1 MTTDYKYF
9 IVTVEQRHIFKNT
22 AGEYVMTILDFDGA
36 DVDLTEYDEITCV
49 MKNYPEKDETIP
61 LVCMVLSTDS
71 TKCYFSFDK
80 ATSVAWLASAYTLQL
95 TFIRY
100 DRDQTLITSATGY
113 VPTYQT
119 LETNAVATTFIEGEV
134 VTGAGGA
141 TATVLEADLYDDIC
155 SLKLTNVSGAFV
167 DDEAITGDHGGD
179 AVVDGI
185 LSDAVDIDENFADD
199 SEDFVTAPV
208 RENDELSIG
217 SNTYVVS
224 GFHEIMAAWIELE
237 EELSETGTGISY
249 VIKTWDASSSS
260 VDHEYKSEP
269 CSIYIEEPL

>member
-1 MTTDYKYF
+1 MTIDYKYF
-9 IVTVEQRHIFKNT
+9 IVTAEQRHIFKNT
-22 AGEYVMTILDFDGA
+22 AGEFVMTVLDLDGA
-36 DVDLTEYDEITCV
+36 DVDLTKFDKITCV
-49 MKNYPEKDETIP
+49 MKNYPEKDETIS
-61 LVCMVLSTDS
+61 LDCTVLSTDS
-71 TKCYFSFDK
+71 KKCYFSFDK
-80 ATSVAWLASAYTLQL
+80 ATSAAWLASAYTIQL
-95 TFIRY
+95 SFIRY
-100 DRDQTLITSATGY
+100 DRDQVLITASTGY

-119 LETNAVATTFIEGEV
+119 LETNAVATTFAEGET

-141 TATVLEADLYDDIC
+141 TAIVLEADLYDDIC

-167 DDEAITGDHGGD
+167 DDEAITGDQGGD

-185 LSDAVDIDENFADD
+185 LSDPVDIDENFADD

-208 RENDELSIG
+208 RENDELVIG

-224 GFHEIMAAWIELE
+224 GFHEIIVAWIELE

-249 VIKTWDASSSS
+249 VINTWDASSSS